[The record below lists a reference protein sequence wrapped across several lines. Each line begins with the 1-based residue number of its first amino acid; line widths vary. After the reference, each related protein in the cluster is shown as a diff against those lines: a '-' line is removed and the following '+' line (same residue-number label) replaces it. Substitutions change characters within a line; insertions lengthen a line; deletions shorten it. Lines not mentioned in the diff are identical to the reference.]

1 MIKSIHYMRGIAAL
15 MVFFYHERAML
26 NGVYAQS
33 NLGSLLFSNG
43 YFGVD
48 LFFMISGFV
57 ILLST
62 EKDGSA
68 SSFALKRFFRIFP
81 TYWFGILLMMGVIM
95 ITGAKEINASVV
107 VKSLL
112 LIPYDSTAVPPFF
125 GFSLISTAWTLTF
138 EILFYLIF
146 MVSMTFSHKYRAEIC
161 GAIITI
167 TFIVL
172 FMLSDR
178 ESILS
183 AYARNNGVIFD
194 NIFIFKIL
202 ASPMMLEFVFGMLV
216 FKIRTHLSFINPFI
230 LYVAS
235 LVSVSMLYQLTGHGP
250 LGVAIPCAI
259 IFICAILIEQ
269 KSPINNSRTLNTLG
283 DLSYSFYITHPITLL
298 FLHSFKIPFYSSK
311 GAASMLLVISICLFV
326 SWVIHVAIEK
336 RAIYLARYL
345 KKAHI

>member
-33 NLGSLLFSNG
+33 NIGSLLFSNG

-62 EKDGSA
+62 ENDGSS

-81 TYWFGILLMMGVIM
+81 TYWVGILLMIAVII
-95 ITGAKEINASVV
+95 ITGAKEINAPMLL
-107 VKSLL
+107 KSLL

-146 MVSMTFSHKYRAEIC
+146 MASMTFSHKYRAEIC
-161 GAIITI
+161 GSIITI
-167 TFIVL
+167 TFMVL
-172 FMLSDR
+172 FTLSDR
-178 ESILS
+178 ESMFS

-194 NIFIFKIL
+194 NVFILKIL

-216 FKIRTHLSFINPFI
+216 FKIRKHLSFISPFI
-230 LYVAS
+230 LYIAS
-235 LVSVSMLYQLTGHGP
+235 LVAVSMLYQLTGHGP

-259 IFICAILIEQ
+259 IFISAILIDQ
-269 KSPINNSRTLNTLG
+269 KLPIKDNVFMNRLG

-298 FLHSFKIPFYSSK
+298 LLHSFKIPFYSNK
-311 GAASMLLVISICLFV
+311 GVASMLIVLSICLLV
-326 SWVIHVAIEK
+326 SWAIHVSIEK

-345 KKAHI
+345 KKAHV